1 MGRRSRKPRHSG
13 ALARGYA
20 RSEER
25 NEAVRRQLEPLA
37 PGERPGAVTV
47 AAILAVLLALA
58 NLLLL
63 ALDVEVQGEQ
73 PATSG
78 VLIFAAIMLATAAGM
93 WRAKYWAVL
102 GFQALLALSIII
114 ASLRLLTA
122 SNVWAVVVPLSIVLL
137 GGWLFWKLV
146 RALAR
151 LQMPAR

>member
-1 MGRRSRKPRHSG
+1 
-13 ALARGYA
+13 
-20 RSEER
+20 
-25 NEAVRRQLEPLA
+25 
-37 PGERPGAVTV
+37 
-47 AAILAVLLALA
+47 
-58 NLLLL
+58 
-63 ALDVEVQGEQ
+63 
-73 PATSG
+73 
-78 VLIFAAIMLATAAGM
+78 VLIFAAIMLGAAAGM

-122 SNVWAVVVPLSIVLL
+122 SNVWAVVVPLAIIVL